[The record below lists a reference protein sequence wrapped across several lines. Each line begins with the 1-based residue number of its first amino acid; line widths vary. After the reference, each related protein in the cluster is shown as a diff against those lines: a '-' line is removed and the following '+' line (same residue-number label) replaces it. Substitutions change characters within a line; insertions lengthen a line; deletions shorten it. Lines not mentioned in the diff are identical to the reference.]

1 MASVQRRAPTRQY
14 EPWMRR
20 AIDLAR
26 THTPPSDDP
35 PVGAVVYDCDGNL
48 LGEGYHNRPATG
60 DPTAFAELIALRQAS
75 QNLGGW
81 RLEGCTVVTT
91 LEPGVMAAGALV
103 LARVQRLVVGSWDP
117 YHGAVCSQWD
127 LVRDL
132 RLNHRLEVVS
142 EVLTTE
148 TDPLIT
154 DYLKAESYHAEQ
166 RRIDMKLGL

>member
-1 MASVQRRAPTRQY
+1 
-14 EPWMRR
+14 MRH

-35 PVGAVVYDCDGNL
+35 PVGALVYDCDGNL
-48 LGEGYHNRPATG
+48 LGQGHHDRPGTG
-60 DPTAFAELIALRQAS
+60 DPTAFAELTALREAAQK
-75 QNLGGW
+75 LGGW

-103 LARVQRLVVGSWDP
+103 LARVQRLVIGSWDP
-117 YHGAVCSQWD
+117 YQGAVCSQWD
-127 LVRDL
+127 LVRDR

-148 TDPLIT
+148 TDPLVA
-154 DYLKAESYHAEQ
+154 DYLVHEQYQAEQ